1 MRPRDSASVTIARA
15 MLCGKCSSMQ
25 AARRR
30 SSSSEAEEH
39 ETTRLTLGVAQV
51 SVPVL
56 SKTTVSAAASASR
69 YLPPRTVTPRREAS
83 SMALIT
89 AMGVESLMA
98 HE

>member
-1 MRPRDSASVTIARA
+1 

-25 AARRR
+25 AERRR
-30 SSSSEAEEH
+30 SSSSVASEQLI
-39 ETTRLTLGVAQV
+39 TRATAGVALV
-51 SVPVL
+51 RVPVL

-83 SMALIT
+83 SIALIT
-89 AMGVESLMA
+89 ASGVESLMA

>member
-1 MRPRDSASVTIARA
+1 MARA

-25 AARRR
+25 AARR
-30 SSSSEAEEH
+30 STSSSEASVKDM
-39 ETTRLTLGVAQV
+39 TRLTAGVALV

-56 SKTTVSAAASASR
+56 SKTTVSAAARASR
-69 YLPPRTVTPRREAS
+69 YLPPRTVTPARTAS